1 MAEDLAPI
9 DAANLLARDAFAS
22 GLGLVH
28 VDSAPGRVRVRLTVG
43 EAHLN
48 FNGACHGGVVFALAD
63 SAFGFCCNAGGTL
76 SVAIDAMVTYTKPV
90 WPGDVLEAE
99 AVEITRTKR
108 VGSYRAEVRRG
119 DGEIVATFAA
129 TAYVTGKA
137 VPVEIGESGN

>member
-1 MAEDLAPI
+1 MSENLNSLNVADL
-9 DAANLLARDAFAS
+9 LSRDHFAS
-22 GLGLVH
+22 GLGLEH
-28 VDSAPGRVRVRLTVG
+28 VMSAPGCVRLRLTVAAG
-43 EAHLN
+43 HLN
-48 FNGACHGGVVFALAD
+48 FNGACHGGVLFALAD

-99 AVEITRTKR
+99 AIEITRGKR

-129 TAYVTGKA
+129 TAYLTGKP
-137 VPVEIGESGN
+137 VPAAARGA